1 MERFPDNQPTLVLMA
16 GLPGSGKTTL
26 ARALGKWLHWPV
38 LDKDLCKASFLDF
51 QLALSEDVVGH
62 TVYEWLF
69 VQARDLHVT
78 QQFSLIFDTAAH
90 VFIVDQVSQMVREA
104 NGLLKTILCSAS
116 SSLRR
121 ERLSHRSP
129 THAFR
134 LPMHTAEIKD
144 DLTYFQHLPED
155 KLIIET
161 HQSLDECLSLALRYL
176 QTANQLASSKR
187 DVVS

>member
-1 MERFPDNQPTLVLMA
+1 MERFPDSQPTLVLMA

-26 ARALGKWLHWPV
+26 ARALGKRLHWPV

-51 QLALSEDVVGH
+51 QLDLSEEVVG
-62 TVYEWLF
+62 YKAYDWLF

-78 QQFSLIFDTAAH
+78 QQLSLIFDTAAH
-90 VFIVDQVSQMVREA
+90 AFIVNMMSQMARDA

-121 ERLSHRSP
+121 ERLSRRSP

-134 LPMHTAEIKD
+134 LPMHTAEITD
-144 DLTYFQHLPED
+144 DLACFQHLPED
-155 KLIIET
+155 KLVIRT
-161 HQSLDECLSLALRYL
+161 HQGLDECLSQALHYL
-176 QTANQLASSKR
+176 QAINQLASQH